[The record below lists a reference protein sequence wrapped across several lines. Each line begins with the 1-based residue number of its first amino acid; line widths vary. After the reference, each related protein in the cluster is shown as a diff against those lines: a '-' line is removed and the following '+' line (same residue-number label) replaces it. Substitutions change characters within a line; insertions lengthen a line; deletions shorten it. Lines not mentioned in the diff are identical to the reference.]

1 MARLDK
7 NKFLSGVIGNL
18 VFRNLDGKQIV
29 QSKPDKI
36 KQSTMTKL
44 SGSEFRSCSQWAKM
58 IRQYLYNFLINQ
70 NDSYMYRRL
79 TGSLY
84 RAIRSNTAIFKGER
98 TPLNSNLDE
107 LVGFDFNS
115 NSAFKDYFL
124 PTVLVVLTNER
135 QVQVTLPEFKPK
147 SEVVFPE
154 RTGHAELL
162 VYVMTTSLKYNTAVV
177 DDYFIVPMTNNATLI
192 PATVWTSLIL
202 PESHFVLVTAKIM
215 YYNNDKFTV
224 KNYINSKAM
233 NPSTIL
239 MAKHT

>member
-7 NKFLSGVIGNL
+7 NRFLSGVIGNL

-58 IRQYLYNFLINQ
+58 IRQHLYNFLINQ
-70 NDSYMYRRL
+70 TDSYMYRRF

-84 RAIRSNTAIFKGER
+84 SAIQSNTTIFKGER
-98 TPLNSNLDE
+98 TPLNCNLDE

-124 PTVLVVLTNER
+124 PTVLVELTNQR
-135 QVQVTLPEFKPK
+135 QVQVTIPEFEPR

-162 VYVMTTSLKYNTAVV
+162 VYVMATSLKYNTAVV
-177 DDYFIVPMTNNATLI
+177 DDYILVPLTNNNTLI

-239 MAKHT
+239 LATHT

>member
-58 IRQYLYNFLINQ
+58 IRQHLYNFLINQ
-70 NDSYMYRRL
+70 TDSYMYRRF

-84 RAIRSNTAIFKGER
+84 SAIQSNTTIFKGER
-98 TPLNSNLDE
+98 TPLNCNLDE

-124 PTVLVVLTNER
+124 PTVLVELTNQR
-135 QVQVTLPEFKPK
+135 QVQVTVPEFEPR

-162 VYVMTTSLKYNTAVV
+162 VYVMATSLKYNTAVV
-177 DDYFIVPMTNNATLI
+177 DDYFLVPLTNKTTLI
-192 PATVWTSLIL
+192 PATVWASLIL
-202 PESHFVLVTAKIM
+202 PENHFVLVTAKMM

-239 MAKHT
+239 LATHT